1 MPVLKPVHLAP
12 FPRLDEEVIRIM
24 KEITFKI
31 NGQEMTVPEGTTIL
45 EAARQCNIDIPTLCY
60 LKDVNEIGA
69 CRMCVVEIAGA
80 RALQAACV
88 YPVANGIE
96 VLTNT
101 PKVREARRVN
111 LELILSNHNREC
123 TTCVRSENCE
133 LQTLAT
139 DLGVSDVPFEGE
151 VSGKLV
157 DDLSTSVVRD
167 ESKCILCKRCVSVCR
182 DVQSVAVLG
191 SVGRGFTSQVQPVF
205 NKSLADVG
213 CINCGQC
220 IINCPVGALKEK
232 SDIQRVWDAIA
243 DPSKTVIVQTAPA
256 VRAGLGEEFG
266 YPMGTSV
273 TGKMTAALRRLGFD
287 KVFDTDFG
295 ADVTIMEEGTEL
307 IGRITNGG
315 VLPMITSC
323 SPGWI
328 KFIETYYPEA
338 IPHLSSCKSPQNIT
352 GALLKSHYAQ
362 ANGIDPKD
370 MVVVSIMPCTAKKY
384 EVQREELCTD
394 GNADV
399 DISIT
404 TRELARMIKEAR
416 ILFNKLPDEDFDDY
430 YGESTGAAV
439 IFGATGGVMEAAV
452 RTVADVLNKT
462 DIQEIDYEVVRG
474 VDGIKKATVQVTPD
488 LAVNLVVAHGG
499 SNVREVMEQLKSG
512 ALADTHFIELM
523 ACPGGCVNGGGQ
535 PIVSAKDK
543 MDLDIRA
550 ERAKALYNEDANVLT
565 YRKSH
570 QNPSVIRLYEEFLE
584 EPNSHKAHHLLH
596 TTYSV
601 KPKLV

>member
-1 MPVLKPVHLAP
+1 
-12 FPRLDEEVIRIM
+12 M

-31 NGQEMTVPEGTTIL
+31 NGQDITVPEGTTIL
-45 EAARQCNIDIPTLCY
+45 EAARMHDIDIPTLCY
-60 LKDVNEIGA
+60 LKGINEIGA
-69 CRMCVVEIAGA
+69 CRMCLVEIAGA

-96 VLTNT
+96 VLTNSA
-101 PKVREARRVN
+101 KVRKARRVN

-139 DLGVSDVPFEGE
+139 DLGIANIPFEGE
-151 VSGKLV
+151 QSGSLI
-157 DDLSTSVVRD
+157 DDGSPSIVRD
-167 ESKCILCKRCVSVCR
+167 ESKCILCKRCVAVCGK
-182 DVQSVAVLG
+182 VQNVAVLG
-191 SVGRGFTSQVQPVF
+191 TVGRGFTSQVQPVF
-205 NKSLADVG
+205 DKSLGEVG

-220 IINCPVGALKEK
+220 IINCPVGALKENSSIGK
-232 SDIQRVWDAIA
+232 VWDAIS
-243 DPSKTVIVQTAPA
+243 DPDKYVVVQTAPA
-256 VRAGLGEEFG
+256 VRAALGEEFG

-273 TGKMTAALRRLGFD
+273 TGKMAAALRRLGFD

-307 IGRITNGG
+307 INRVSKGG

-328 KFIETYYPEA
+328 KYIETYHPNS
-338 IPHLSSCKSPQNIT
+338 IPHLSSCKSPQNMT
-352 GALLKSHYAQ
+352 GALLKSHYAET
-362 ANGIDPKD
+362 NNIDPAK
-370 MVVVSIMPCTAKKY
+370 MVVVSVMPCTAKKY
-384 EVQREELCTD
+384 EVQRDELAVD
-394 GNADV
+394 GLQDV

-416 ILFNKLPDEDFDDY
+416 LLFNRLPEEDFDPY
-430 YGESTGAAV
+430 YGDSTGAAV

-452 RTVADVLNKT
+452 RTVADVLNNK

-474 VDGIKKATVQVTPD
+474 VDGIKTATVSVTPD
-488 LAVNLVVAHGG
+488 LDVKVLIAHGG
-499 SNVREVMEQLKSG
+499 SNIEKVMEQLEAG
-512 ALADTHFIELM
+512 ELDDYHFIELM

-535 PIVSAKDK
+535 PIVPAKTK
-543 MDLDIRA
+543 MDVDIRV
-550 ERAKALYNEDANVLT
+550 ERAKALYNEDANVLK

-570 QNPSVIRLYEEFLE
+570 QNPSIVRIYEEYLE

-596 TTYSV
+596 TSYSP

>member
-1 MPVLKPVHLAP
+1 
-12 FPRLDEEVIRIM
+12 M

-31 NGQEMTVPEGTTIL
+31 NGQEMIVPEGTTIL
-45 EAARQCNIDIPTLCY
+45 EAARMNNIDIPTLCY
-60 LKDVNEIGA
+60 LKDINEIGA
-69 CRMCVVEIAGA
+69 CRMCLVEIAGA

-96 VLTNT
+96 VLTNS

-123 TTCVRSENCE
+123 TTCIRSENCE

-139 DLGVSDVPFEGE
+139 DLGVSDIPFEGE
-151 VSGKLV
+151 KSGKLI

-191 SVGRGFTSQVQPVF
+191 TVGRGFTSQVQPVF

-256 VRAGLGEEFG
+256 VRAALGEEFG

-273 TGKMTAALRRLGFD
+273 TGKMAAALRRLGFD

-295 ADVTIMEEGTEL
+295 ADVCIMEEGTEL
-307 IGRITNGG
+307 IGRVTNGG

-352 GALLKSHYAQ
+352 GALLKNHYAQ
-362 ANGIDPKD
+362 TNNIDPKD

-452 RTVADVLNKT
+452 RTVADVLNKK
-462 DIQEIDYEVVRG
+462 DIQEIDYQIVRG
-474 VDGIKKATVQVTPD
+474 VDGIKKASVEVTPD
-488 LAVNLVVAHGG
+488 LTVNLVVAHGG
-499 SNVREVMEQLKSG
+499 ANIREVMEQLKAG
-512 ALADTHFIELM
+512 ELADTHFIELM

-543 MDLDIRA
+543 MDIDIRT
-550 ERAKALYNEDANVLT
+550 ERAKALYDEDANVLT

-570 QNPSVIRLYEEFLE
+570 QNPSVIRLYEEYLE
-584 EPNSHKAHHLLH
+584 EPNSPKAHHILH
-596 TTYSV
+596 TKYSA

>member
-1 MPVLKPVHLAP
+1 M
-12 FPRLDEEVIRIM
+12 
-24 KEITFKI
+24 
-31 NGQEMTVPEGTTIL
+31 
-45 EAARQCNIDIPTLCY
+45 
-60 LKDVNEIGA
+60 
-69 CRMCVVEIAGA
+69 
-80 RALQAACV
+80 
-88 YPVANGIE
+88 
-96 VLTNT
+96 
-101 PKVREARRVN
+101 
-111 LELILSNHNREC
+111 
-123 TTCVRSENCE
+123 
-133 LQTLAT
+133 
-139 DLGVSDVPFEGE
+139 
-151 VSGKLV
+151 
-157 DDLSTSVVRD
+157 STSVVRD
-167 ESKCILCKRCVSVCR
+167 ESKCILCKRCVSVCTN
-182 DVQSVAVLG
+182 VQSVAVLG
-191 SVGRGFTSQVQPVF
+191 TVGRGFTSQVQPVF
-205 NKSLADVG
+205 DKSLAEVG

-232 SDIQRVWDAIA
+232 SNIQQVWDAIA
-243 DPSKTVIVQTAPA
+243 DPTKTVIVQTAPA

-273 TGKMTAALRRLGFD
+273 TGKMAASLRRLGFD

-295 ADVTIMEEGTEL
+295 ADVCIMEEGTEL
-307 IGRITNGG
+307 IGRVTNGG

-352 GALLKSHYAQ
+352 GALLKNHYAQ

-384 EVQREELCTD
+384 EVKREELCTD

-416 ILFNKLPDEDFDDY
+416 ILFDKLPDEDFDDY

-452 RTVADVLNKT
+452 RTVADVLNKK
-462 DIQEIDYEVVRG
+462 DIQEIEYHVVRG
-474 VDGIKKATVQVTPD
+474 TDGIKQASVDVTPD
-488 LAVNLVVAHGG
+488 LKVNLLVAHGG
-499 SNVREVMEQLKSG
+499 ANIREVMEMLKAG
-512 ALADTHFIELM
+512 ELADTHFIELM

-543 MDLDIRA
+543 MDIDIRV
-550 ERAKALYNEDANVLT
+550 ERAKALYDEDANVLT

-570 QNPSVIRLYEEFLE
+570 QNPSVIRLYEEYLE
-584 EPNSHKAHHLLH
+584 EPNSHKAHHILH
-596 TTYSV
+596 TSYSV
-601 KPKLV
+601 KPKMV

>member
-1 MPVLKPVHLAP
+1 
-12 FPRLDEEVIRIM
+12 M

-69 CRMCVVEIAGA
+69 CRMCLVEIAGA

-96 VLTNT
+96 VLTNS
-101 PKVREARRVN
+101 PAVRKARRVN

-139 DLGVSDVPFEGE
+139 DLGVSEVPFEGE
-151 VSGKLV
+151 KSGKLI
-157 DDLSTSVVRD
+157 DDLSTAVVRD
-167 ESKCILCKRCVSVCR
+167 ESKCILCKRCVSVCTN
-182 DVQSVAVLG
+182 VQSVAVLG

-205 NKSLADVG
+205 DKSLAEVG

-232 SDIQRVWDAIA
+232 SNIQQVWDAIA
-243 DPSKTVIVQTAPA
+243 DPTKTVIVQTAPA

-273 TGKMTAALRRLGFD
+273 TGKMAASLRRLGFD

-295 ADVTIMEEGTEL
+295 ADVCIMEEGTEL
-307 IGRITNGG
+307 IGRVTGGG

-352 GALLKSHYAQ
+352 GALLKNHYAQ

-416 ILFNKLPDEDFDDY
+416 ILFDKLPDEDFDDY

-452 RTVADVLNKT
+452 RTVADVLNKK
-462 DIQEIDYEVVRG
+462 DIQEIEYHMVRG
-474 VDGIKKATVQVTPD
+474 TDGIKKASVDVTPD
-488 LAVNLVVAHGG
+488 LKVNLLVAHGG
-499 SNVREVMEQLKSG
+499 ANIREVMEMLKAG
-512 ALADTHFIELM
+512 ELADTHFIELM

-543 MDLDIRA
+543 MDIDIRV
-550 ERAKALYNEDANVLT
+550 ERAKALYDEDANVLT

-570 QNPSVIRLYEEFLE
+570 QNPSVIRLYEEYLE
-584 EPNSHKAHHLLH
+584 EPNSHKAHHILH
-596 TTYSV
+596 TKYSA

>member
-1 MPVLKPVHLAP
+1 
-12 FPRLDEEVIRIM
+12 M
-24 KEITFKI
+24 KEVTFKI

-45 EAARQCNIDIPTLCY
+45 EAARTSNIDIPTLCY

-69 CRMCVVEIAGA
+69 CRMCLVEIAGA

-96 VLTNT
+96 VLTNS
-101 PKVREARRVN
+101 PAVRKARRVN

-133 LQTLAT
+133 LQSLAT
-139 DLGVSDVPFEGE
+139 DLGVSEIPFEGE
-151 VSGKLV
+151 KSGKLV

-167 ESKCILCKRCVSVCR
+167 ESKCILCKRCVSVCT

-273 TGKMTAALRRLGFD
+273 TGKMAAALRRLGFD

-295 ADVTIMEEGTEL
+295 ADVCIMEEGTEL
-307 IGRITNGG
+307 LGRVTNGG

-452 RTVADVLNKT
+452 RTVADVLNKK
-462 DIQEIDYEVVRG
+462 DIQEIEYQVVRG
-474 VDGIKKATVQVTPD
+474 VDGIKKASVDVTPD
-488 LAVNLVVAHGG
+488 LKVNLLVAHGG
-499 SNVREVMEQLKSG
+499 SNIREVMEQLKAG
-512 ALADTHFIELM
+512 ELADTHFIELM

-543 MDLDIRA
+543 MDVDIRV
-550 ERAKALYNEDANVLT
+550 ERAKALYDEDANVLT

-570 QNPSVIRLYEEFLE
+570 QNPSVIRLYEEYLE

-596 TTYSV
+596 TSYSV

>member
-1 MPVLKPVHLAP
+1 
-12 FPRLDEEVIRIM
+12 M

-31 NGQEMTVPEGTTIL
+31 NGQEMIVPEGTTIL
-45 EAARQCNIDIPTLCY
+45 EAARMNNIDIPTLCY

-69 CRMCVVEIAGA
+69 CRMCLVEIAGA

-96 VLTNT
+96 VLTNS

-123 TTCVRSENCE
+123 TTCIRSENCE

-139 DLGVSDVPFEGE
+139 DLGVSDIPFEGE
-151 VSGKLV
+151 KSGKWI

-191 SVGRGFTSQVQPVF
+191 TVGRGFTSQVQPVF
-205 NKSLADVG
+205 NKSLAEVG

-256 VRAGLGEEFG
+256 VRAALGEEFG

-273 TGKMTAALRRLGFD
+273 TGKMAAALRRLGFD

-295 ADVTIMEEGTEL
+295 ADVCIMEEGTEL
-307 IGRITNGG
+307 IGRVTGGG

-352 GALLKSHYAQ
+352 GALLKNHYAQ
-362 ANGIDPKD
+362 TNNIDPKD

-452 RTVADVLNKT
+452 RTVADVLNKK
-462 DIQEIDYEVVRG
+462 DIQEIDYEIVRG
-474 VDGIKKATVQVTPD
+474 VDGIKKASVEVTPD
-488 LAVNLVVAHGG
+488 LTVNLVVAHGG
-499 SNVREVMEQLKSG
+499 ANIREVMEQLKAG
-512 ALADTHFIELM
+512 ELADTHFIELM

-543 MDLDIRA
+543 MDIDIRT
-550 ERAKALYNEDANVLT
+550 ERAKALYDEDANVLT

-570 QNPSVIRLYEEFLE
+570 QNPSVIRLYEEYLE
-584 EPNSHKAHHLLH
+584 EPNSPKAHHILH
-596 TTYSV
+596 TKYSA

>member
-1 MPVLKPVHLAP
+1 
-12 FPRLDEEVIRIM
+12 M
-24 KEITFKI
+24 KEVTFKI

-45 EAARQCNIDIPTLCY
+45 EAARQSNIDIPTLCY

-69 CRMCVVEIAGA
+69 CRMCLVEIAGA

-96 VLTNT
+96 VLTNS
-101 PKVREARRVN
+101 PAVRKARRVN

-123 TTCVRSENCE
+123 TTCIRSENCE

-139 DLGVSDVPFEGE
+139 DLGVSEIPFEGE
-151 VSGKLV
+151 KSGKLI

-167 ESKCILCKRCVSVCR
+167 ESKCILCKRCVSVCTN
-182 DVQSVAVLG
+182 VQSVAVLG
-191 SVGRGFTSQVQPVF
+191 TVGRGFTSQVQPVF
-205 NKSLADVG
+205 DKSLAEVG

-232 SDIQRVWDAIA
+232 SSIQQVWDAIA
-243 DPSKTVIVQTAPA
+243 DPTKTVIVQTAPA

-273 TGKMTAALRRLGFD
+273 TGKMAASLRRLGFD

-295 ADVTIMEEGTEL
+295 ADVCIMEEGTEL
-307 IGRITNGG
+307 IGRVTNGG

-352 GALLKSHYAQ
+352 GALLKNHYAQ

-384 EVQREELCTD
+384 EVKREELCTD

-416 ILFNKLPDEDFDDY
+416 ILFDKLPDEDFDDY

-452 RTVADVLNKT
+452 RTVADVLNKK
-462 DIQEIDYEVVRG
+462 DIQEIEYHVVRG
-474 VDGIKKATVQVTPD
+474 TDGIKQASVDVTPD
-488 LAVNLVVAHGG
+488 LKVNLLVAHGG
-499 SNVREVMEQLKSG
+499 ANIREVMEMLKAG
-512 ALADTHFIELM
+512 ELADTHFIELM

-543 MDLDIRA
+543 MDIDIRV
-550 ERAKALYNEDANVLT
+550 ERAKALYDEDANVLT

-570 QNPSVIRLYEEFLE
+570 QNPSVIRLYEEYLE
-584 EPNSHKAHHLLH
+584 EPNSHKAHHILH
-596 TTYSV
+596 TSYSV

>member
-1 MPVLKPVHLAP
+1 
-12 FPRLDEEVIRIM
+12 M
-24 KEITFKI
+24 KEVTFKI

-45 EAARQCNIDIPTLCY
+45 EAARMSNIDIPTLCY

-69 CRMCVVEIAGA
+69 CRMCLVEIAGA

-96 VLTNT
+96 VLTNS
-101 PKVREARRVN
+101 PAVRKARRVN

-123 TTCVRSENCE
+123 TTCIRSENCE

-139 DLGVSDVPFEGE
+139 DLGVSEIPFEGE
-151 VSGKLV
+151 KSGKLI
-157 DDLSTSVVRD
+157 DDLSTAVVRD
-167 ESKCILCKRCVSVCR
+167 ESKCILCKRCVSVCTN
-182 DVQSVAVLG
+182 VQSVAVLG
-191 SVGRGFTSQVQPVF
+191 TVGRGFTSQVQPVF
-205 NKSLADVG
+205 DKSLAEVG

-232 SDIQRVWDAIA
+232 SNIQQVWDAIA
-243 DPSKTVIVQTAPA
+243 DPTKTVIVQTAPA
-256 VRAGLGEEFG
+256 VRAGLGEDFG

-273 TGKMTAALRRLGFD
+273 TGKMAAALRRLGFD

-295 ADVTIMEEGTEL
+295 ADVCIMEEGTEL
-307 IGRITNGG
+307 IGRVTNGG

-352 GALLKSHYAQ
+352 GALLKNHYAQ

-416 ILFNKLPDEDFDDY
+416 ILFDKLPDEDFDDY
-430 YGESTGAAV
+430 YGESTGLLLSSALPV
-439 IFGATGGVMEAAV
+439 
-452 RTVADVLNKT
+452 VLWK
-462 DIQEIDYEVVRG
+462 R
-474 VDGIKKATVQVTPD
+474 
-488 LAVNLVVAHGG
+488 L
-499 SNVREVMEQLKSG
+499 SEQL
-512 ALADTHFIELM
+512 
-523 ACPGGCVNGGGQ
+523 P
-535 PIVSAKDK
+535 
-543 MDLDIRA
+543 
-550 ERAKALYNEDANVLT
+550 T
-565 YRKSH
+565 Y
-570 QNPSVIRLYEEFLE
+570 
-584 EPNSHKAHHLLH
+584 
-596 TTYSV
+596 
-601 KPKLV
+601 

>member
-1 MPVLKPVHLAP
+1 
-12 FPRLDEEVIRIM
+12 M

-69 CRMCVVEIAGA
+69 CRMCLVEIAGA

-96 VLTNT
+96 VLTNS
-101 PKVREARRVN
+101 PAVRKARRVN

-139 DLGVSDVPFEGE
+139 DLGVSEVPFEGE
-151 VSGKLV
+151 KSGKLI
-157 DDLSTSVVRD
+157 DDLSTAVVRD
-167 ESKCILCKRCVSVCR
+167 ESKCILCKRCVSVCTN
-182 DVQSVAVLG
+182 VQSVAVLG

-205 NKSLADVG
+205 DKSLAEVG

-232 SDIQRVWDAIA
+232 SNIQQVWDAIA
-243 DPSKTVIVQTAPA
+243 DPTKTVIVQTAPA

-273 TGKMTAALRRLGFD
+273 TGKMAASLRRLGFD

-295 ADVTIMEEGTEL
+295 ADVCIMEEGTEL
-307 IGRITNGG
+307 IGRVTGGG

-352 GALLKSHYAQ
+352 GALLKNHYAQ

-416 ILFNKLPDEDFDDY
+416 ILFDKLPDEDFDDY

-452 RTVADVLNKT
+452 RTVADVLNKK
-462 DIQEIDYEVVRG
+462 DIQEIEYHMVRG
-474 VDGIKKATVQVTPD
+474 TDGIKKASVDVTPD
-488 LAVNLVVAHGG
+488 LKVNLLVAHGG
-499 SNVREVMEQLKSG
+499 ANIREVMEMLKAG
-512 ALADTHFIELM
+512 ELADTHFIELM

-543 MDLDIRA
+543 MDVDIRV
-550 ERAKALYNEDANVLT
+550 ERAKALYDEDANVLT

-570 QNPSVIRLYEEFLE
+570 QNPSVIRLYEEYLE
-584 EPNSHKAHHLLH
+584 EPNSHKAHHILH
-596 TTYSV
+596 TKYSA